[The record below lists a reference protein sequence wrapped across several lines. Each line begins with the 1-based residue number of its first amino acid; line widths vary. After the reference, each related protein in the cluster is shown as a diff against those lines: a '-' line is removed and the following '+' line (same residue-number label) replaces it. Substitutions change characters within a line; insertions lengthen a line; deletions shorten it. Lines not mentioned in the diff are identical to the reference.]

1 MAIFH
6 NISNSINPANGH
18 ARFEYIYSD
27 PDEIESEFVTK
38 LTDLETGLCIFRTK
52 GVVTDGFRYWIGLES
67 FFTKKLSNLKI
78 EFIGKFYQQYF
89 LKYDNEPSNFILD
102 GKKFFPHTN
111 GDPAFQTFL
120 EVEVYQHY
128 DYFGIGVEQGDVV
141 VDIGANYGFFSL
153 HAIKKGAAKV
163 LSFEPFPETFDSLLI
178 NVANHDSITPIRQAI
193 SNYEGLGK
201 IISGN
206 ISGSNFLMQSS
217 ENVKDADKLLENNPD
232 VFEISTTTLDNVIKE
247 HDLKKIDFL
256 KVDCEGSERD
266 IFKNLSKEIFEMLD
280 KIVIEYHSD
289 SGKNILID
297 ILEQNNFSLN
307 FSGDVDCGLIHC
319 KKKK

>member
-6 NISNSINPANGH
+6 SIRNSVNPNGH
-18 ARFEYIYSD
+18 AHFEYTYSD
-27 PDEIESEFVTK
+27 PVDLQSEFVIK
-38 LTDLETGLCIFRTK
+38 LTDLETRLCIYRYK
-52 GVVTDGFRYWIGLES
+52 CIANDGIGSWIGLEPW
-67 FFTKKLSNLKI
+67 FTGKLSNIKI

-89 LKYDNEPSNFILD
+89 LKFDNEPINFILD

-120 EVEVYQHY
+120 EVEEYQHY
-128 DYFGIGVEQGDVV
+128 DFFGIGVEEGDIV

-163 LSFEPFPETFDSLLI
+163 LSFEPFPETFNSLSI
-178 NVANHDSITPIRQAI
+178 NVANHNSITPIRQAI
-193 SNYEGLGK
+193 SNSEGFGK
-201 IISGN
+201 IVSN
-206 ISGSNFLMQSS
+206 NVSGSNFLVQSS
-217 ENVKDADKLLENNPD
+217 ENVKGSEKILENNPD
-232 VFEISTTTLDNVIKE
+232 VFEITTITLDNVIKE
-247 HDLKKIDFL
+247 YDLKKIDFL
-256 KVDCEGSERD
+256 KVDCEGSEID
-266 IFKNLSKEIFEMLD
+266 IFKNLSKEIFEILD

-289 SGKNILID
+289 SGKKILID
-297 ILEQNNFSLN
+297 ILEENNFSLL